1 MNDDLDDL
9 KAMMTDATPQ
19 PNAARKSENLA
30 HAQKNFDDLQGSR
43 AAARPTSVTGPK
55 GLWTGV
61 KTMLNTVTT
70 KGGLTATTA
79 LVACGFLVMTP
90 QGQDLLRMPSNPQIT
105 LTEFDAVI
113 TEPRVERGPLRE
125 GDVSPDMVLRE
136 PLGEAFGEVLQDPM
150 IVPERERM
158 LEESVPVGEVQ
169 QIAPA
174 PTSPSKT
181 QVDTPEVPQALG
193 TSDSISL
200 PISEND
206 TNLDLSISG
215 SLDARSSDA
224 DIQAQA
230 QSSAALAAPAIV
242 AESGLRFE
250 DAQASSISPNTET
263 FANAVTNPPQIAA
276 ETPVSTFSI
285 DVDTASYSVLRSS
298 LSRGQLPPA
307 QSVRIEELI
316 NYFPYAYPAPDAG
329 EAPFRPTVTT
339 FETPWNADTQLVHIA
354 LQGQMPALDDRPPL
368 NLVFLI
374 DTSGSMNDPT
384 KLPLLKQSFRLMLD
398 QLRPEDEVAIVEY
411 AGSAGQVLAP
421 TAASERA
428 TILRAIQSLGAGGST
443 NGQGGLEQAYS
454 VAETMRAD
462 GEVNR
467 VILATDG
474 DFNVG
479 INSPD
484 ALKDFIAD
492 KRDTGTYLSV
502 LGFGRGNLDDAT
514 MQALAQNGNGTAA
527 YIDTLSEAQKVLVD
541 QLSGALFPI
550 AGDVKVQVEFNPAQ
564 VAEYRL
570 IGYETRAL
578 NREDFNND
586 AVDAGELG
594 AGHAV
599 TAIYEIT
606 PVGSPAQLS
615 DPLRYAPNT
624 VAASSD
630 ELGFLKLR
638 YKEPGESVS
647 QLIETAISGTSIP
660 GTEAN
665 FAAAIAGFGQLLRNP
680 QYLGDWGYDDA
691 ITLANASRG
700 DDDFG
705 YRTEA
710 VQLMRL
716 AQSLSQ

>member
-1 MNDDLDDL
+1 MTDDLNDL
-9 KAMMTDATPQ
+9 KAMMDKATPR
-19 PNAARKSENLA
+19 PDAARKAENLA
-30 HAQKNFDDLQGSR
+30 LAQKNFADLQGSR
-43 AAARPTSVTGPK
+43 DGLRPTAVTGPK

-61 KTMLNTVTT
+61 KTMLNAITS
-70 KGGLTATTA
+70 KGGLTTTTA
-79 LVACGFLVMTP
+79 LVACGFLILTP
-90 QGQDLLRMPSNPQIT
+90 QGQDLLRPPSAPQIT
-105 LTEFDAVI
+105 MTEFDGQGAAPQAETTPVL
-113 TEPRVERGPLRE
+113 GQDLR
-125 GDVSPDMVLRE
+125 GDVTTQ
-136 PLGEAFGEVLQDPM
+136 EAAVSEALV
-150 IVPERERM
+150 
-158 LEESVPVGEVQ
+158 
-169 QIAPA
+169 APA
-174 PTSPSKT
+174 PEQQFAERSAPVVRDRATTLPSIQPLEMESDAIASAAPEMEVMEEGGLALVAPSTSKAEVGASNLTAQRRVVVAPAPLPADDFATT
-181 QVDTPEVPQALG
+181 QV
-193 TSDSISL
+193 
-200 PISEND
+200 
-206 TNLDLSISG
+206 
-215 SLDARSSDA
+215 
-224 DIQAQA
+224 
-230 QSSAALAAPAIV
+230 
-242 AESGLRFE
+242 
-250 DAQASSISPNTET
+250 PNTES
-263 FANAVTNPPQIAA
+263 FANADTNPLKITG
-276 ETPVSTFSI
+276 EEPVSTFSI
-285 DVDTASYSVLRSS
+285 DVDTAAYAVVRSS

-307 QSVRIEELI
+307 QAVRIEELI
-316 NYFPYAYPAPDAG
+316 NYFPYDYAAPDAG
-329 EAPFRPTVTT
+329 EAPFRPTVTS
-339 FETPWNADTQLVHIA
+339 FQTPWNADTQLVHIA
-354 LQGQMPALDDRPPL
+354 LQGQMPEVAARPPL

-374 DTSGSMNDPT
+374 DTSGSMDDPT

-398 QLRPEDEVAIVEY
+398 QLRPQDQVAIVEY

-421 TAASERA
+421 TSASERT
-428 TILRAIQSLGAGGST
+428 TILQAIGSLGAGGST

-454 VAETMRAD
+454 VAETMRES

-479 INSPD
+479 LSNPD

-492 KRDTGTYLSV
+492 KRDSGTYLSV

-550 AGDVKVQVEFNPAQ
+550 AGDVKVQVEFNPSQ
-564 VAEYRL
+564 IAEYRL

-599 TAIYEIT
+599 TAIYEVT

-630 ELGFLKLR
+630 EFGFLKLR
-638 YKEPGESVS
+638 YKEPGDAVS
-647 QLIETAISGTSIP
+647 QLIETPIIGSSIP

-691 ITLANASRG
+691 IALANANRG
-700 DDDFG
+700 EDSFG

-716 AQSLSQ
+716 AQSLSR